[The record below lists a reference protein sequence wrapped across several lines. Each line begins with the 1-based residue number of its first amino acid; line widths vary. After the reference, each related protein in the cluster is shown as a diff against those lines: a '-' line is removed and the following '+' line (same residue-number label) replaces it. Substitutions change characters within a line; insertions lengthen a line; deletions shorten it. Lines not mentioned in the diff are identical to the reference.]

1 MIFETYFKL
10 AHHGLS
16 YLHQTRFQ
24 ALHGHFRWATSGSWG
39 LLSDWPQILSLTE
52 VPYTAGCS
60 SDRASHIQISL
71 FHRSRRINEHI
82 PDHNPLGGTR
92 SLLEML
98 RGAAAQLSTTLWLSH
113 LCCLWLINP
122 LWTNIHQGEK
132 KSFRISAFSEM
143 LYSET
148 KAFLVPPVHLPCL
161 MNNWV
166 FLLPI

>member
-1 MIFETYFKL
+1 MDYHTYTRLVFRHCMDTSGGQP
-10 AHHGLS
+10 AVPEVCS
-16 YLHQTRFQ
+16 QTGRRHFPLQ
-24 ALHGHFRWATSGSWG
+24 RSPTQLNAALIEPATSKSPYFIGAEE
-39 LLSDWPQILSLTE
+39 LMNTFLTTTPGGE
-52 VPYTAGCS
+52 QG
-60 SDRASHIQISL
+60 I
-71 FHRSRRINEHI
+71 SRRCSGSGR
-82 PDHNPLGGTR
+82 P
-92 SLLEML
+92 
-98 RGAAAQLSTTLWLSH
+98 AAVAAQLSTTLWLSH